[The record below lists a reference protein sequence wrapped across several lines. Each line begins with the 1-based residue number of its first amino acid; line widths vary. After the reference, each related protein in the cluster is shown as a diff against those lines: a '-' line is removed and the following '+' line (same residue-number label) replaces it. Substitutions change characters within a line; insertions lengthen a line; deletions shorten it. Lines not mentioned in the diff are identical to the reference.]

1 MDEQQKKLFDD
12 LRGVFENGSEEEVRA
27 FLVDHISAFPDDI
40 KDEIVFAFFEEGLDK
55 AIEEKGKLVEFEEAG
70 IEELKT
76 LAELKR
82 RIDDRIKVM
91 ELEEKL

>member
-76 LAELKR
+76 LPLSNRLIKNTH
-82 RIDDRIKVM
+82 RI
-91 ELEEKL
+91 LP